1 MVFGLALG
9 QLCSKQRRSQ
19 RFNSFCAQ
27 IRIIQLSD
35 GRIAR
40 IKIETVSGPSS
51 SQAATDEINKQWGL
65 NMSKYNGWTNY
76 ATWRVNLEIF
86 DGGNWDRYSAQDLK
100 EFVQDHLESTSSGLA
115 LDYALAFIDDVNW
128 HEIAKSLRDDEE
140 EAA

>member
-1 MVFGLALG
+1 M
-9 QLCSKQRRSQ
+9 
-19 RFNSFCAQ
+19 
-27 IRIIQLSD
+27 
-35 GRIAR
+35 
-40 IKIETVSGPSS
+40 
-51 SQAATDEINKQWGL
+51 
-65 NMSKYNGWTNY
+65 KYNGWTNY

-128 HEIAKSLRDDEE
+128 HEIAKSLRDDDEE